1 MGFYDC
7 TKSHARCENVTDIV
21 IWDCLTF
28 RVKTVIF
35 CIIDITYVRGIN
47 YENKIVYLLIIWAY
61 SSQCATNL
69 CVLVLTCITTKR
81 ITDLEWQL
89 TKFLK
94 LPYSIH
100 VLCMPSSLHLAQH
113 TSHIWCHWVLD
124 DDLNCEC
131 WALIKKISIYI
142 KNETII

>member
-1 MGFYDC
+1 MFMSCGNCKGFYDC

-35 CIIDITYVRGIN
+35 CFIDITYVRGIN

-81 ITDLEWQL
+81 IKDLEWQL
-89 TKFLK
+89 TKFSETTIQYPCIMYAIIIAFGSEHIPHLMS
-94 LPYSIH
+94 L
-100 VLCMPSSLHLAQH
+100 SSWWWLELWMLSSNQE
-113 TSHIWCHWVLD
+113 
-124 DDLNCEC
+124 N
-131 WALIKKISIYI
+131 
-142 KNETII
+142 